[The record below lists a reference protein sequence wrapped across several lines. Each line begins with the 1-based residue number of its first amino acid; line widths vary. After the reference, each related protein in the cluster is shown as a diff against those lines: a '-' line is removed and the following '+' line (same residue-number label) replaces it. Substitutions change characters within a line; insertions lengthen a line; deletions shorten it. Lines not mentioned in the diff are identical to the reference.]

1 MVLIASV
8 DTKEIRGALQRERR
22 SMKTRD
28 TERTDGEE
36 GRVDWMG
43 WDGGKRQT

>member
-8 DTKEIRGALQRERR
+8 DAKEIGGALQRER